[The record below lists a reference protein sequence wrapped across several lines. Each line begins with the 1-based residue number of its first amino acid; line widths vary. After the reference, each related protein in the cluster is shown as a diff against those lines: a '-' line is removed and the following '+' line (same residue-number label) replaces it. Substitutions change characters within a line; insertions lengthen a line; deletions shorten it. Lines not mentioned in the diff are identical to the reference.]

1 MVERPDV
8 PIPTSPGA
16 YLFRDR
22 HERVLYVGKAK
33 NLRARLSNYFGVQSS
48 LQPRT
53 VAMVES
59 AESVEW
65 VVADSEVEAF
75 MLEYSLI
82 KEHRPRFNI
91 RLRDD
96 KSYPYLAITLNQ
108 DWPRPMVVR
117 GRKRKGVKYFGPYAH
132 AYAIR
137 ETLDLLL
144 RTFPVRTCSDHKFQD
159 HERLGRP
166 CLYYH
171 IERCSGPCVGR
182 VTPEEYEQLV
192 EELSDFL
199 AGRHSPVIDRLEK
212 EMFAAADALQ
222 FEQAARLRDQL
233 ESVRRAS
240 ARQQVVTD
248 RREDIDVF
256 GLHGDELETAVHIFL
271 VRGGRITGQTGFI
284 VENVEEKPEPE
295 LLADVLLEI
304 YGGSD
309 DVPRA
314 VEVPV
319 EPVDRP
325 TLEELLTQRRRELA
339 DRSAAGSGAEQGSR
353 PAVDNPLALTTGDPG
368 TANYRAA
375 RSRGGSVVVH
385 VPVRGEKRRLLE
397 TAEQNAREAFVR
409 HRLKRQRDHTAR
421 DRALAELQEE
431 LGLPTAPLRIECF
444 DVSQVQGS
452 EPVASMVVFEDALP
466 RKDSYRRFAIRSVDQ
481 QDDFAMMREA
491 LERRFTAY
499 LRERRG
505 AGKAHRAEAD
515 ETGGEDKRAPGK
527 FAYPPGLL
535 LVDGGRGQLN
545 VALEVLEELDL
556 DGEIPAA
563 GLAKR
568 FEEVYLPGVADPVRL
583 SRGSE
588 ALYLLQRVRDEAHR
602 FAITYHRQRRAQ
614 AMTAS
619 ALDAIPGIGP
629 TRRRRLLDRFGSVD
643 RIRRASA
650 EEIAEVPGIPAA
662 VAAHVYEHLHSP
674 GKAT

>member
-1 MVERPDV
+1 M
-8 PIPTSPGA
+8 SPGA

-22 HERVLYVGKAK
+22 HGRVIYVGKAK

-59 AESVEW
+59 AESLEW

-192 EELSDFL
+192 EGLSDFL

-325 TLEELLTQRRRELA
+325 TLEELLTQRRRVLA
-339 DRSAAGSGAEQGSR
+339 DRSARGSGAEQVSR
-353 PAVDNPLALTTGDPG
+353 PAVDNPLALTRGDPG

-397 TAEQNAREAFVR
+397 TAAQNAREAFVR

-491 LERRFTAY
+491 LARRFTAY

-505 AGKAHRAEAD
+505 AGKADRGEVD
-515 ETGGEDKRAPGK
+515 ETGGEDMRAPGK

-545 VALEVLEELDL
+545 VALEVLEELGL

-614 AMTAS
+614 AMTVS